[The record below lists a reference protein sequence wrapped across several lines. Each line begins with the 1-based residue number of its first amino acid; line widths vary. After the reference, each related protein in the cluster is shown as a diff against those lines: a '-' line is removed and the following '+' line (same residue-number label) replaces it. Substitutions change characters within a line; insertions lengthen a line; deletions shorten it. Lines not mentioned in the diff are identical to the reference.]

1 LFIDESEQAYER
13 FKELGGRGVPLIVI
27 HDDFIIKG
35 YNRSAISE
43 ALARM

>member
-27 HDDFIIKG
+27 HDDFIKG